1 MIRFNKKHAIKT
13 RINGRQRAYP
23 QVFVAV
29 LTLAAPGFAVAA
41 QPEDALNFAV
51 GAAYR
56 YEDNLFRIDDDTD
69 PETVAGKSRRSDLI
83 STYNVGIKID
93 KQYSLQRFQL
103 DLMAIK
109 NDYQTY
115 DYLDFTAKNYRAA
128 WLWSLTP
135 DLTGTVLLSR
145 EQVQNNFA
153 DFLTQTNQVINGQ
166 SVQTNE
172 LRSFT
177 ADWRVGAGLHLLGG
191 VSEIRSRNDS
201 DFTAVGDYVQRGGEV
216 GVKYVSRAD
225 NYISL
230 VQRQSTGDYEG
241 REFNA
246 VSQFDNGFD
255 QRETEVQLNYRLT
268 GKSLIDA
275 RLGYVDREHDNFS
288 ARDYDGMVGQ
298 LAHIWT
304 PTGKLRITT
313 SLSRSL
319 ASFQQF
325 FNSYYV
331 ADTFAISPVWD
342 LTAKTKIRARY
353 SYSERDYRGALR
365 TPVVAGGI
373 VYTGPLRDDK
383 VHGLTLSAEWQA
395 TRALLVTGTLQHETR
410 DSNFDGSGGFNSLDY
425 DANSIG
431 ISGQLLF

>member
-13 RINGRQRAYP
+13 RINGRQRAYSP
-23 QVFVAV
+23 VFVAA
-29 LTLAAPGFAVAA
+29 LTLAVPGFAVAA
-41 QPEDALNFAV
+41 QPEDALNFSV
-51 GAAYR
+51 GAGYR
-56 YEDNLFRIDDDTD
+56 FEDNLFRLDDDT
-69 PETVAGKSRRSDLI
+69 PVPVAGKSRRSELI

-109 NDYQTY
+109 NDYHTY

-135 DLTGTVLLSR
+135 NLTGTILLTR

-153 DFLTQTNQVINGQ
+153 DFLTTSNTVIQGQ
-166 SVQTNE
+166 SLQTNE
-172 LRSFT
+172 VRSFT
-177 ADWRVGAGLHLLGG
+177 ADWLVGGGVHLLGG
-191 VSEIRSRNDS
+191 LSEIRSRNDS

-241 REFNA
+241 RELNA
-246 VSQFDNGFD
+246 FSQFDTGFD

-275 RLGYVDREHDNFS
+275 RLGYVDREHDNF
-288 ARDYDGMVGQ
+288 ATRDYDGMVGQ
-298 LAHIWT
+298 LAHIWA
-304 PTGKLRITT
+304 PTGKLRVTT

-319 ASFQQF
+319 TSFQQF

-365 TPVVAGGI
+365 PGEGGGGGA
-373 VYTGPLRDDK
+373 YSGPLRDDK

-395 TRALLVTGTLQHETR
+395 TRAFLVTGTLQHETR
-410 DSNFDGSGGFNSLDY
+410 DSNFDGGGGFNSLDY

>member
-1 MIRFNKKHAIKT
+1 MIRIKT
-13 RINGRQRAYP
+13 LDSKTRKNDRPGCFP
-23 QVFVAV
+23 QVFIAMAV
-29 LTLAAPGFAVAA
+29 LAGPGLAMAA
-41 QPEDALNFAV
+41 QPEDALNFSV

-56 YEDNLFRIDDDTD
+56 FEDNLFRLDDDT
-69 PETVAGKSRRSDLI
+69 PVPVAGKSRRSDLI

-109 NDYQTY
+109 NDYNTY

-128 WLWSLTP
+128 WLLSLTP
-135 DLTGTVLLSR
+135 NLTGTVLFSR
-145 EQVQNNFA
+145 DETQVNFS
-153 DFLTQTNQVINGQ
+153 DFLTQTNQVIPSQ

-172 LRSFT
+172 VRSFT
-177 ADWRVGAGLHLLGG
+177 ADWLVGAGLHLLGG

-201 DFTAVGDYVQRGGEV
+201 NFTAVGDYVQRGGEV
-216 GVKYVSRAD
+216 GVKYVSRAE

-230 VQRQSTGDYEG
+230 VQRQSNGEYEG

-246 VSQFDNGFD
+246 ISQFDNGFD
-255 QRETEVQLNYRLT
+255 QRETEAQLNYRLT

-298 LAHIWT
+298 IAHIWT

-319 ASFQQF
+319 TSFQQF

-331 ADTFAISPVWD
+331 ADTFAIAPVWD
-342 LTAKTKIRARY
+342 LTAKTRIRARY

-365 TPVVAGGI
+365 GAIVPGGI

-395 TRALLVTGTLQHETR
+395 TRTLLVTGTLQHEQR
-410 DSNFDGSGGFNSLDY
+410 DSNFDGGAGFNSLDY